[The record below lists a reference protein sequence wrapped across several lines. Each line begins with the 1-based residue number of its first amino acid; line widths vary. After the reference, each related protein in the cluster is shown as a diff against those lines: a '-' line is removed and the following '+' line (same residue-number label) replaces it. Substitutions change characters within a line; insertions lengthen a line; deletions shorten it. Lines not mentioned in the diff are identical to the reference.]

1 MWFMGERVLQMLVFA
16 RRNGKAI
23 LLALAAI
30 AKPPQR
36 RDAWPCQR

>member
-1 MWFMGERVLQMLVFA
+1 MLFMGERVLQIRVLVP
-16 RRNGKAI
+16 GWVYAI

-36 RDAWPCQR
+36 RDAWPCQK